1 MIHSVCLDYRFRLS
15 RLQLYEFVKLNASEK
30 KKLLDK
36 NRKMQT
42 KDTGYF
48 KIIANQLNLTP
59 NPMALHIIEDIVIKD
74 MKKCYHT
81 LLK

>member
-1 MIHSVCLDYRFRLS
+1 
-15 RLQLYEFVKLNASEK
+15 LQLYEFVKLNASEK